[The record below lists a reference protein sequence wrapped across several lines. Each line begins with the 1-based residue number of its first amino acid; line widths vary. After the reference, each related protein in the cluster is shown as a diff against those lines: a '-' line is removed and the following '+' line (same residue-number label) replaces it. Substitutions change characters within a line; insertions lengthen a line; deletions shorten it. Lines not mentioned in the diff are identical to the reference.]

1 MPSTLEQ
8 LSPTRVKLT
17 IDLPFEDLRPAID
30 AAYQDIAQQVNIPGF
45 RKGKV
50 PARLI
55 DQRFGRGLVL
65 QEAINSML
73 PQAYG
78 EAVQTHDLRPLGQ
91 PDIDISELNDGT
103 NVLFTAEVDVR
114 PDFEIADMTGV
125 GVEVPASTVSDDEVN
140 ERVEL
145 LRERFATVTEV
156 ERPVE
161 TGDVVVL
168 NLTASQD
175 GTTLPEAEASEV
187 SYKIGAGGFVD
198 GLDEAVVGLAAG
210 EKATFTS
217 TLVGGPNR
225 GEEAEIE
232 VEVVKVQ
239 SQDLP
244 DVDDEFAQLV
254 SEFDTAEEMLADL
267 RDNLER
273 LARIDQ
279 ANKAREAVLAKL
291 IEATEFELPES
302 LVTTEQQSRREGIEQ
317 QLSAAGLTVEQYLDE
332 AEDEEAQTP
341 EEFWADID
349 QRVLEGLRS
358 QIILDKYAEDAELQV
373 DQGELSELI
382 FAKAQQNG
390 TSPEQEI
397 QHMVEHDHAAEWMSE
412 VRRGKALGELVA
424 AATVIDAEG
433 NEVDLALL
441 NNDGSIAEPADDEAE
456 EAAVETPAQEIAEA
470 ADALTDAE
478 EAAAEEQKP
487 AVKKR
492 TTKKADAESAESED
506 AAAEETKP
514 AAKKRTTKKADAE
527 TAESDK

>member
-1 MPSTLEQ
+1 VPSTLEQ

-17 IDLPFEDLRPAID
+17 IDLPFEDLQPAID
-30 AAYQDIAQQVNIPGF
+30 AAYTDIAQQVNIPGF

-65 QEAINSML
+65 QEAINSIL
-73 PQAYG
+73 PEAYG

-114 PDFEIADMTGV
+114 PDFEIADIA
-125 GVEVPASTVSDDEVN
+125 GVEVEVPVAAVSDEDVN

-145 LRERFATVTEV
+145 LRERFATLTEV
-156 ERPVE
+156 DRPAE

-175 GTTLPEAEASEV
+175 GKVLPEAEASEV
-187 SYKIGAGGFVD
+187 SYKIGSGGFVD
-198 GLDEAVVGLAAG
+198 GLDEAVVGLSAG
-210 EKATFTS
+210 DKATFTS

-232 VEVVKVQ
+232 VEIVKVQ

-279 ANKAREAVLAKL
+279 ANKARESVLAKL
-291 IEATEFELPES
+291 IEATEFELPEA
-302 LVTTEQQSRREGIEQ
+302 LITAEQESRRQSIEQ
-317 QLSAAGLTVEQYLDE
+317 QLSAAGLTIEQYLDE
-332 AEDEEAQTP
+332 AEDEDAQTP
-341 EEFWADID
+341 EEFWADINN
-349 QRVLEGLRS
+349 RVVEGLRS

-373 DQGELSELI
+373 GQSELTELI

-390 TSPEQEI
+390 TSPEQEL
-397 QHMVEHDHAAEWMSE
+397 QHMMEHDHAAEWMGE

-424 AATVIDAEG
+424 AAKIIDAEG
-433 NEVDLALL
+433 NEIDLSRL
-441 NNDGSIAEPADDEAE
+441 NNDGTVSESADDEADEAPAAAE
-456 EAAVETPAQEIAEA
+456 EAADQTAETEQAPAEEAKPAAKKRTSKKAEA
-470 ADALTDAE
+470 ADEQAPAE
-478 EAAAEEQKP
+478 DEKP
-487 AVKKR
+487 APKKR
-492 TTKKADAESAESED
+492 TTKKAEADKAEPVE
-506 AAAEETKP
+506 
-514 AAKKRTTKKADAE
+514 
-527 TAESDK
+527 